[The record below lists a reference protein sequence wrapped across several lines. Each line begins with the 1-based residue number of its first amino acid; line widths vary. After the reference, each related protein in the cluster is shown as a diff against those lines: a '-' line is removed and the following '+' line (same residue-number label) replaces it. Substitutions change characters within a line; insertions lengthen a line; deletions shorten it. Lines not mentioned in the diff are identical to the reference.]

1 MAPKAKEA
9 PKAKAAPKA
18 DSKAKAKPK
27 VDKPKKEENPEDKI
41 PKVDQPDRSAFDE
54 ACKKVNQEVENF
66 QKKKADLDK
75 RIGERSTGKEEFFQK
90 KQELRA
96 KLDEVQSRIDAFA
109 GKKDELYKQ
118 IDSEK
123 NADKEAQAQ
132 LKKMKGD
139 MKFQTEAEIDKK
151 IADIE
156 FNMWTTSLSL
166 KEEKKYLDEIKEL
179 KRCKPKVSK
188 LKGMEAQMEGK
199 KPGSNTEGLR
209 EEIQKQSS
217 DIKEAKEQKRLIS
230 AEYAKL
236 NEERQKQMADMPE
249 LFEERQKLQDQ
260 IQEKIKKR
268 NELRD
273 EFRDQ
278 EKAYN
283 AYMNEI
289 RKIRAEK
296 AAEARLE
303 RQAEFDERR
312 KQRQVDALDEQP
324 HIAEITLI
332 EQTIAWCKSVLPK
345 ESKKEDEVAK
355 KTTDFNN
362 PDGSMVMLKKEDREE
377 EFYFAPTKKK
387 SGKGGKKKEETG
399 KKTIKHDAA
408 TFKLFDQLKLD
419 APLSTDEIPDLITKL
434 EGQLEDYNNKVKD
447 WEVNREE
454 MKRKILAGEVEEK
467 KEEKKEDEGAEEK
480 DED

>member
-9 PKAKAAPKA
+9 PKADAKA
-18 DSKAKAKPK
+18 KAKAKP
-27 VDKPKKEENPEDKI
+27 KPKKEENPEDKI
-41 PKVDQPDRSAFDE
+41 PRVEQPDRGALDE
-54 ACKKVNQEVENF
+54 ALKKVNTEVEAL

-96 KLDEVQSRIDAFA
+96 KLDEVQAKIDSFA

-118 IDSEK
+118 IDNEK
-123 NADKEAQAQ
+123 NADKEMKAQ
-132 LKKMKGD
+132 LQKMKSSVG
-139 MKFQTEAEIDKK
+139 FSSEAEIDKR

-156 FNMWTTSLSL
+156 FNMWTSSISL
-166 KEEKKYLDEIKEL
+166 KEEKKLLDEIKEL
-179 KRCKPKVSK
+179 KRSKPKVSK
-188 LKGMEAQMEGK
+188 LKGMEAEMEGK
-199 KPGSNTEGLR
+199 KPGTNTESIR
-209 EEIQKQSS
+209 ADIQKQSA

-236 NEERQKQMADMPE
+236 NEERQKQMSDMPE
-249 LFEERQKLQDQ
+249 LFEERQKLQTG
-260 IQEKIKKR
+260 IQEKINKR

-273 EFRDQ
+273 EFREK

-296 AAEARLE
+296 AAESRNE
-303 RQAEFDERR
+303 RQAEMDERR
-312 KQRQVDALDEQP
+312 KQRQVEQLDEQP
-324 HIAEITLI
+324 HVGEITLI

-345 ESKKEDEVAK
+345 EEKTADEGKKKDTV
-355 KTTDFNN
+355 FNN
-362 PDGSMVMLKKEDREE
+362 PEGAMVLLKKEDRDE
-377 EFYFAPTKKK
+377 EFYYAPTKKK
-387 SGKGGKKKEETG
+387 SAKGKKSKEDT

-419 APLSTDEIPDLITKL
+419 APLSTEEIPDIMTKL
-434 EGQLEDYNNKVKD
+434 EEQLEEYNEKVRI
-447 WEVNREE
+447 WERDRDE
-454 MKRKILAGEVEEK
+454 MKRKILAGEVDTEKKEEEK
-467 KEEKKEDEGAEEK
+467 KEEEEEK
-480 DED
+480 ADEE